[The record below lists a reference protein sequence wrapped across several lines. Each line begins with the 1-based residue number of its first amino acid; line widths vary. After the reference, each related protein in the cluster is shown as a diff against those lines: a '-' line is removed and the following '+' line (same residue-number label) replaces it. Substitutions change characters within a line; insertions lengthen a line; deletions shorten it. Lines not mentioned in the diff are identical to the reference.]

1 MTGNEELGN
10 SLHSPHSTRC
20 RGFRDGSA
28 VVPALESRDP
38 GMLASS
44 SRCANEVLSSGD
56 RIVKEI
62 LSGWMP
68 DPSTGRSWRHL
79 LRMRMIKAVLGG
91 SVGLDL
97 VTGRGGN

>member
-10 SLHSPHSTRC
+10 SLRSPHSTRC
-20 RGFRDGSA
+20 RGCRDGAA
-28 VVPALESRDP
+28 VVPVLESRDL

-44 SRCANEVLSSGD
+44 SRRAGEVLSSGD
-56 RIVKEI
+56 GIVKEI

-79 LRMRMIKAVLGG
+79 RMRMIKAALGG

-97 VTGRGGN
+97 VTGRGGS